1 MANEILWNSSILTD
15 LEERKHYFYGYVALR
30 KCVVR
35 QLKQHCEE
43 LQQIQQLLV
52 ARPRLIEGNAW
63 PKERDD
69 VTLCDMFCAVYCF

>member
-1 MANEILWNSSILTD
+1 MASEIRWNSSILID
-15 LEERKHYFYGYVALR
+15 LEERKHYFHGYIALR

-43 LQQIQQLLV
+43 LQQIQQLPV

-63 PKERDD
+63 P
-69 VTLCDMFCAVYCF
+69 